1 MKNPLLN
8 IEQFPD
14 YQAILPE
21 HASSAIQQL
30 CHEVKQQIEDLLESA
45 PLSWTT
51 YEQLEKI
58 ENRLSKAW
66 SPVSHLHSVTN
77 TKAWRA
83 AYQACQPVIALFGA
97 QMSQHTGLYHFYC
110 GLRDSKAFDK
120 YEAVKKKLILDAI
133 RDFELSGVSLS
144 DEKKAE
150 YQKLVQAA
158 SELYTTFSNNLLD
171 ATQAF
176 HLHIT
181 DKKELDGIPESAL
194 SLYRQLAEQNAVDGF
209 WITLDFPSYYPAM
222 TYANNRQ
229 LRQTLYQAYVTRA
242 SDQGPQA
249 GEFDNT
255 EVIKAIMAIR
265 AQLAE
270 LLGFKNYAELSLAN
284 KMAQSP
290 QQVITFLDDLVA
302 KSRPQ
307 ALQEFSE
314 LQVYTE
320 KTLGLPTLEPWDVA
334 FASEKLKQD
343 EYAIS
348 QEQLRDYFP
357 VPNVTEG
364 LFSIVNQLF
373 GVTFAENIT
382 LSKWHDDVLSYTVK
396 NAEGEEIAYFYMDLY
411 ARQGKNGGAWM
422 NGAIDKIDST
432 LTQQKPVAY
441 LTCNFIPPTDGN
453 PAYLSHDEVVTLFH
467 EFGHGL
473 HHMLTQVKH
482 SALSGINGVEWD
494 AVELPSQFM
503 ENFCFEKAV
512 LQAMSAHRDDG
523 TALPDELFDKLTL
536 SKNYHAALM
545 MVRQLEFS
553 LFDMKIHA
561 DYNIDHPEDVMTTLA
576 TVRDYVAVTPSS
588 PEARFPMSFSH
599 IFAGGYAAGYFSYKW
614 AEVLSADAFS
624 RFEEEGVYNK
634 AVGLSFKKEILE
646 KGASRT
652 AMENFVAF
660 RGREP
665 DITALL
671 RHNGIVESISS

>member
-1 MKNPLLN
+1 MSNPLLE
-8 IEQFPD
+8 IKQFPD
-14 YQAILPE
+14 YHAIKPE
-21 HASSAIQQL
+21 HALPAIEQL
-30 CHEVKQQIEDLLESA
+30 CETSRQQIETLLAEA
-45 PLSWTT
+45 PVNWAT
-51 YEQLEKI
+51 YEQLEAIDDK
-58 ENRLSKAW
+58 LGKAW
-66 SPVSHLHSVTN
+66 SPISHLHSVTN
-77 TKAWRA
+77 TEAWRA
-83 AYQACQPVIALFGA
+83 AYQDCQPVISLYGA
-97 QMSQHTGLYHFYC
+97 EMSQHSGLYQFYC
-110 GLRDSKAFDK
+110 GLRDGADFAD
-120 YEAVKKKLILDAI
+120 YNVAQKKLITDAI
-133 RDFELSGVSLS
+133 RDFELSGVNLP
-144 DEKKAE
+144 DEKKAD
-150 YQKLVQAA
+150 YQKLVQAT

-171 ATQAF
+171 STQAF

-181 DKKELDGIPESAL
+181 DVAELDGIPDSAL
-194 SLYRQLAEQNAVDGF
+194 SLYRQLAEQNDVDGY
-209 WITLDFPSYYPAM
+209 WITLDFPSYFPAL
-222 TYANNRQ
+222 TYATHRD
-229 LRQTLYQAYVTRA
+229 LRETLYRAYITRA
-242 SDQGPQA
+242 SELSND

-255 EVIKAIMAIR
+255 ETIKAIMALR
-265 AQLAE
+265 ADIAE
-270 LLGFKNYAELSLAN
+270 LLGFANYADLSLAN

-314 LQVYTE
+314 LQVYAE
-320 KTLGLPTLEPWDVA
+320 KTLGLPTLAPWDVA

-357 VPNVTEG
+357 VPNVTKG

-373 GVTFAENIT
+373 GVTFAENTT
-382 LSKWHDDVLSYTVK
+382 LSKWHDDVVSYTVK

-473 HHMLTQVKH
+473 HHMLTQVKY

-512 LQAMSAHRDDG
+512 LQGMSAHRKTG
-523 TALPDELFDKLTL
+523 EKLPDELFDKITR
-536 SKNYHAALM
+536 SKNYHSALM

-561 DYNIDHPEDVMTTLA
+561 DYDADNPQDVMTTLA
-576 TVRDYVAVTPSS
+576 AVRDYVAVTPSPS
-588 PEARFPMSFSH
+588 YARFPMSFSH

-634 AVGLSFKKEILE
+634 TVGLSFKKEILE

-660 RGREP
+660 RGRAPE
-665 DITALL
+665 IAALL
-671 RHNGIVESISS
+671 RHNGIAESVSTS